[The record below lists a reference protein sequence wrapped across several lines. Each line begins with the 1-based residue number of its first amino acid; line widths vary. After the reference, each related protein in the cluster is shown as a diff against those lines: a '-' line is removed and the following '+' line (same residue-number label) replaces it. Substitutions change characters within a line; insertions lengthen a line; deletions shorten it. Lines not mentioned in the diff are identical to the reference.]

1 MEKILLK
8 NIDKPDSQD
17 IETYI
22 SGGGYKALEKALSM
36 KPEDIIAE
44 VKKSKLIGRGGA
56 GFPTGLKW
64 EFTRKEKGEPKYVV
78 CNADEGEP
86 GTFKDR
92 VILNKDPHLLLESI
106 IICGYA
112 VGAEKGFIYIRGEYF
127 EEINTLK
134 KAIEQAKAKK
144 MLGENILGSDFSF
157 DIQIF
162 KGAGAYVC
170 GEETSLFES
179 MGGGRATSRE
189 KPPFPTQ
196 FGVYGKPTVIN
207 NVETLSNVPS
217 IILNGGDWYSQ
228 IGSPDSPG
236 PKLFCLSG
244 HVNKPGV
251 YELPLGTSLKELVET
266 YGGGVKGRFKA
277 VLPGGVSSS
286 FLDTLD
292 VKLDYKSVMEAGSML
307 GSAAV
312 IIMNSDTDMVNVCKN
327 IMEFFAH
334 ESCGHCVPCREG
346 TRRAREIFALFA
358 NGEGKAEYLDTLLDL
373 KDIMYDTSRCGLGQA
388 ALNAGASAVKLFRD
402 EFIKRIKK

>member
-8 NIDKPDSQD
+8 NIDKPDSQE

-22 SGGGYKALEKALSM
+22 SGGGYKALGKALDM
-36 KPEDIIAE
+36 KPEDVIEE

-64 EFTRKEKGEPKYVV
+64 EFLRKEKGQPKYVI

-86 GTFKDR
+86 GTFKDK
-92 VILNKDPHLLLESI
+92 VILGKDPHLLLESI
-106 IICGYA
+106 AICGCA
-112 VGAEKGFIYIRGEYF
+112 TGAEKGFIYIRGEYF
-127 EEINTLK
+127 GEIDILN
-134 KAIEQAKAKK
+134 KAVEQARAKGF
-144 MLGENILGSDFSF
+144 LGENILGSGLSF
-157 DIQIF
+157 DIQVF

-179 MGGGRATSRE
+179 MEGDRACPRE

-196 FGVYGKPTVIN
+196 SGVYEKPTVIN
-207 NVETLSNVPS
+207 NVETLCNVPA
-217 IILNGGDWYSQ
+217 IILNGGDWYSK

-244 HVNKPGV
+244 HIERPGV
-251 YELPLGTSLKELVET
+251 YELPMGISLRDLVTT
-266 YGGGVKGRFKA
+266 YGGGVKGKFKA

-292 VKLDYKSVMEAGSML
+292 VDMDYNSVMNAGSML

-312 IIMNSDTDMVNVCKN
+312 IVMNSDTDMVDACKN

-334 ESCGHCVPCREG
+334 ESCGHCAPCREG
-346 TRRAREIFALFA
+346 TRRTKEILTQFV
-358 NGEGKAEYLDTLLDL
+358 NGEGKLKYLDLLTEL
-373 KDIMYDTSRCGLGQA
+373 KDVMYDTCRCGLGQA
-388 ALNAGASAVKLFRD
+388 ALNGVVSGIEKFKG
-402 EFIKRIKK
+402 EFVTKISE